1 MIEILQSISQSTW
14 QSLPNATKARLR
26 GKFKMKQSSYVN
38 PPFDGFTQGD
48 ISDTFTVENINAV
61 MGWEETDLFNAFE
74 KLLIEPGATINKI
87 TNENEPK
94 PIIKEESSRP
104 SEEVRVET
112 KTTNRSNKKVIQN
125 VQGEG
130 LVNK

>member
-48 ISDTFTVENINAV
+48 ISDTFTVDNINAV

-94 PIIKEESSRP
+94 PIIKEDTRREGQTTSNSRK
-104 SEEVRVET
+104 T
-112 KTTNRSNKKVIQN
+112 KNGSNKEDTKDVQN
-125 VQGEG
+125 KEMDS
-130 LVNK
+130 K